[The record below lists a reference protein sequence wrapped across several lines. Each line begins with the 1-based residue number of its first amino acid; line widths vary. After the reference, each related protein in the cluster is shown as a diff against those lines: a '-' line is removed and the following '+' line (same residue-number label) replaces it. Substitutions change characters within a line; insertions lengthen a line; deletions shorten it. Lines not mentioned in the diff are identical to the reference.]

1 MRTILIFNDDS
12 KEAMHAAE
20 FVMAM
25 AQELRANIFLAN
37 TLVKEIKPVEKIPA
51 GFIEK
56 IETYEPLLP
65 TVFEY
70 LMSLNTN
77 RVVFKPE
84 IMEIDISA
92 FDETKV
98 AELINKN
105 NIWMFV
111 KGFPDVSSKAKTKNK
126 LNIQT
131 ILNKVLC
138 PLMLI
143 PVTWIL
149 KDLER
154 LVYIADLRYCRI
166 QIVKYLT
173 ELAKPLNADLLIA
186 HSTAEGLPDMT
197 EKYALSVF
205 SDEVS
210 RNVSYENLYF
220 NNIRERDLKIAIDVI
235 INGMRN
241 DLLVL
246 VNHRF
251 HFEEIV
257 GRYITDK
264 LPIQITIPLLI
275 FPY

>member
-1 MRTILIFNDDS
+1 MRTILIFNDNS
-12 KEAMHAAE
+12 EEAMHAAE

-25 AQELRANIFLAN
+25 AQELRANIFMAN
-37 TLVKEIKPVEKIPA
+37 TLVKEVKPVEKIPA
-51 GFIEK
+51 GFVERN
-56 IETYEPLLP
+56 ETDESLLP
-65 TVFEY
+65 NVFEY
-70 LMSLNTN
+70 LKSLNMN
-77 RVVFKPE
+77 RSVFKPE
-84 IMEIDISA
+84 IMEFDVSA

-98 AELINKN
+98 AEFINKN

-111 KGFPDVSSKAKTKNK
+111 KGLPDVSPEAKTK

-138 PLMLI
+138 PLLLI
-143 PVTWIL
+143 PVTWKL

-210 RNVSYENLYF
+210 SNVSYENLYF
-220 NNIRERDLKIAIDVI
+220 NNIKERDLKIAIDVI

-257 GRYITDK
+257 GRYITDN
-264 LPIQITIPLLI
+264 LPLQITIPLLI